1 MPNLL
6 LNYHHNEVKV
16 TLELHLKFHKLT
28 LAAEMFGVGD
38 FWLEIRVIIK
48 ILSHPWYPRT
58 IGRFSNKWSKKFWKK
73 KIQNGQLKKT
83 VLFKI
88 ANSQIFFAKIIEIG
102 PWISSI
108 DWWEGHWC
116 VSSYMVMRLSDIS
129 SKTVKKC
136 IFGVFR
142 LFLRIFCSA
151 SQPYSLW

>member
-73 KIQNGQLKKT
+73 KI
-83 VLFKI
+83 
-88 ANSQIFFAKIIEIG
+88 SCFFASFV
-102 PWISSI
+102 WISI
-108 DWWEGHWC
+108 RQRFLDIKDGTKFWWSPWFPAKNHPPQTFQPQVYETKIEFQ
-116 VSSYMVMRLSDIS
+116 M
-129 SKTVKKC
+129 SK
-136 IFGVFR
+136 
-142 LFLRIFCSA
+142 LD
-151 SQPYSLW
+151 